1 MSIQKFPEKGGDA
14 RLQVM
19 KVRPSL
25 EKSQW
30 NLGVPDSFLLEASS
44 TYESSAISWLLQERQ
59 RLVFWKQIVG
69 SNQSNGVEKA
79 LKIPKETAPT
89 LRCSWCFHMF
99 FHMFLRGFSKKKSFP
114 CLSPPQKHLTTTKPC
129 FNSCAPRSIWTEAL
143 PPRYIA
149 PRRRFSAAPRCTRR
163 PVPGRSGR
171 MEWSVGG
178 RSGRSEGRLFPPRCH
193 ASTAAAGNIHH
204 LENAYISVAGY
215 IPKVSSYQWGVIFWT
230 QKKDG

>member
-1 MSIQKFPEKGGDA
+1 MFKISIQIREPPKDCQDCQCHTCFSSTICRISVLWSQGTTWLGPLLNSVPQIFEAKGPTKFQVHKPRVSLENTHEFPVCNTKIPQMSIQKFPEKGGDA

-69 SNQSNGVEKA
+69 SNQSNGVEKT

-99 FHMFLRGFSKKKSFP
+99 FHMFLRGF
-114 CLSPPQKHLTTTKPC
+114 
-129 FNSCAPRSIWTEAL
+129 
-143 PPRYIA
+143 
-149 PRRRFSAAPRCTRR
+149 
-163 PVPGRSGR
+163 
-171 MEWSVGG
+171 
-178 RSGRSEGRLFPPRCH
+178 
-193 ASTAAAGNIHH
+193 
-204 LENAYISVAGY
+204 
-215 IPKVSSYQWGVIFWT
+215 
-230 QKKDG
+230 